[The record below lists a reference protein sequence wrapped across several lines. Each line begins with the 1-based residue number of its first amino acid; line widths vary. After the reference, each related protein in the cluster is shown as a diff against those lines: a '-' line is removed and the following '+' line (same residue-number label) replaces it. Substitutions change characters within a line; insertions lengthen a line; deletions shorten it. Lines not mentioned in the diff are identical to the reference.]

1 MRYFRSILIGLVLV
15 FASFAM
21 AQDKAAAPADSAV
34 KEVKAADQAVKQDLA
49 HASNEAAHGEHA
61 EGEEDH
67 AELKHSPTVKAIA
80 KATGLSVG
88 VAYWLLVVLNFAI
101 IGGLFGWALK
111 KNLPGLFQSRTE
123 TIRKSMEE
131 ARRASEEA
139 NRRLGDIE
147 GRLSRLGSDIAELK
161 KKSEA
166 DAAAEEER
174 IRLSAEEEGRK
185 IVRSAEEEI
194 EAAAKAARRDLKA
207 YTAEL
212 AVSLAEKRIQI
223 DPQTDQALMNTFVR
237 QLGKGG
243 R

>member
-111 KNLPGLFQSRTE
+111 E
-123 TIRKSMEE
+123 
-131 ARRASEEA
+131 
-139 NRRLGDIE
+139 
-147 GRLSRLGSDIAELK
+147 
-161 KKSEA
+161 
-166 DAAAEEER
+166 
-174 IRLSAEEEGRK
+174 
-185 IVRSAEEEI
+185 
-194 EAAAKAARRDLKA
+194 
-207 YTAEL
+207 EL
-212 AVSLAEKRIQI
+212 ARAFSVAYRDHPQEHGRGSQGERRGEPQI
-223 DPQTDQALMNTFVR
+223 
-237 QLGKGG
+237 G
-243 R
+243 RH